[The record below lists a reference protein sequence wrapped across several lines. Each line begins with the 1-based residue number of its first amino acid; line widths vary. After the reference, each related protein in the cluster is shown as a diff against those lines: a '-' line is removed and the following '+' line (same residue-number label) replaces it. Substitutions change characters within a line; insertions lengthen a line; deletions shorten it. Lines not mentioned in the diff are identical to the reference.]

1 MIEETVKLLKGI
13 ADESR
18 LKILASLLKE
28 PMYVELIS
36 ERLDLH
42 PSTTSFHL
50 KKLEKLGLVTSK
62 KDQYYTMFYLDKAAL
77 NINIM
82 KLISSISL
90 ESQTEEDLEQ
100 AYYNKIKDNFFKEG
114 KLISIPVQRK
124 KRQVI
129 LQEIAK
135 SFELGK
141 EYPEKEVNLIISEF
155 HFDFC
160 TIRREFI
167 MNKMFT
173 RENGIYVR
181 IE

>member
-1 MIEETVKLLKGI
+1 MIEETVKILKGI

-18 LKILASLLKE
+18 LKILASLLRE

-50 KKLEKLGLVTSK
+50 KKLEKLGLVTSEK
-62 KDQYYTMFYLDKAAL
+62 EQYYTMFHLNKSNL

-82 KLISSISL
+82 KVVSGISL
-90 ESQTEEDLEQ
+90 DSQTEEDLEQ
-100 AYYNKIKDNFFKEG
+100 AYYMKIRDTFFKDG
-114 KLISIPVQRK
+114 KLVSIPVQRK

-135 SFELGK
+135 SFEFDK
-141 EYPEKEVNLIISEF
+141 EYTEKEVNLIISEY

-181 IE
+181 IQ